1 MTGTPGWETSGK
13 TADFDSGFTKSGSR
27 AAGRWHSC
35 SPQMTEPAVLAPTE
49 EFFTMILYNSDPKSR
64 VFLRRCHYP
73 LVIFLSLAL
82 LS

>member
-1 MTGTPGWETSGK
+1 MMVVLWCCGGGAVVVVLWCCGGVMCNST
-13 TADFDSGFTKSGSR
+13 
-27 AAGRWHSC
+27 

-64 VFLRRCHYP
+64 VFLRRCLNP